1 MSDRKAALKSAA
13 KPAVK
18 STGKPDQKIVVDGL
32 GKSFGALPV
41 VDGVSLD
48 VKDGEFVA
56 IVGPSGCGKSTLLN
70 VIAGF
75 ERPDQGTIRIDGA
88 VRNGP
93 SRNGIMISQ
102 HGSVFPWL
110 TVQEN
115 LMFALSGTRHGD
127 QAALAARYIELV

>member
-1 MSDRKAALKSAA
+1 MSDK
-13 KPAVK
+13 
-18 STGKPDQKIVVDGL
+18 QIVVDGIS
-32 GKSFGALPV
+32 KNFGELPV
-41 VDGVSLD
+41 VNDVSFD
-48 VKDGEFVA
+48 VRDGEFVA

-75 ERPDQGTIRIDGA
+75 ERADRGEVRIDGVA
-88 VRNGP
+88 VTGP

-115 LMFALSGTRHGD
+115 VMFGLTGAGERER
-127 QAALAARYIELV
+127 AERARRYIDM

>member
-1 MSDRKAALKSAA
+1 MSDK
-13 KPAVK
+13 
-18 STGKPDQKIVVDGL
+18 QIVIEGIS
-32 GKSFGALPV
+32 KKFGELPV
-41 VDGVSLD
+41 VDDVSFD
-48 VKDGEFVA
+48 VSDGEFVA

-88 VRNGP
+88 RRTGP
-93 SRNGIMISQ
+93 SKNGIMISQ

-115 LMFALSGTRHGD
+115 LRFGLNGASHHRE
-127 QAALAARYIELV
+127 QVELADR